1 MTGVPMTAPPAV
13 RETIVSMTPG
23 AEVFVLAEDRLAV
36 MFPNFSVTI
45 RGAEHVARSAAVL
58 DAVGE
63 GGHQDELVAQIVE
76 SGTLPEDRARTTL
89 AELVELGV
97 LCEHAPEVDLSD
109 PLTAYYVYSEP
120 DPAAILALLA
130 QAPVALCAPA
140 SAAADIG
147 EAMSRAGIAGEVLPV
162 ETGAEMPQVSSELRE
177 LIEATSPELIACW
190 GFSYRSPLALELNAL
205 AIEYRKR
212 ALFGTVEGAIARI
225 GPLVIPGNTACLV
238 CAESRILS
246 NAGPD
251 EVDIAAAFGRRYAGR
266 VVADGPAHPL
276 FAEAASRL
284 FLLELT
290 SVLTHYGARTVNGFV
305 ELDTSGADRR
315 FHRVLRVP
323 RCPGCSRE
331 APPRIP
337 WDLTFEPPRRTT

>member
-1 MTGVPMTAPPAV
+1 M
-13 RETIVSMTPG
+13 
-23 AEVFVLAEDRLAV
+23 LAEDRLAV

-45 RGAEHVARSAAVL
+45 RGAEHVARSTAVI

-63 GGHQDELVAQIVE
+63 GRTPDELVERIVE
-76 SGTLPEDRARTTL
+76 AGSLPEDRARATL

-97 LCEHAPEVDLSD
+97 LCEHASDLDVDD
-109 PLTAYYVYSEP
+109 PVTAYYAYSEP
-120 DPAAILALLA
+120 DPASVLALLA

-140 SAAADIG
+140 SVATEVR
-147 EAMSRAGIAGEVLPV
+147 EAMARAGVVGDVLPI
-162 ETGAEMPQVSSELRE
+162 ETGAELSRISSELRA
-177 LIEATSPELIACW
+177 LIDATAPEVIACW
-190 GFSYRSPLALELNAL
+190 GFSYRSPLALEVNAL
-205 AIEYRKR
+205 AIEHGKR

-225 GPLVIPGNTACLV
+225 GPFVIPGNTACLV

-251 EVDIAAAFGRRYAGR
+251 EVDIAAAYGRRYAGR
-266 VVADGPAHPL
+266 IAPDGPAHPL